1 MSARLRVLIDTNI
14 LLAILPRK
22 SPYRP
27 IFDAILAH
35 KITLVLSNE
44 IVSEYAEIIEQKTNA
59 LVASNVVE
67 LLISLPN
74 TILQEVFFGWN
85 LITADADDNKFVDC
99 AIASQADFV
108 VTNDKHFKILTSVE
122 FPVVIVKS
130 LEDFDRIIRSL

>member
-1 MSARLRVLIDTNI
+1 MMRVLIDTNV

-35 KITLVLSNE
+35 QVTLVLSNE

-59 LVASNVVE
+59 LVASNIVE
-67 LLISLPN
+67 LLIGLPN
-74 TILQEVFFGWN
+74 TVLQEVFFGWN

-99 AIASQADFV
+99 AIASQADFI
-108 VTNDKHFKILTSVE
+108 VTNDKHFKVLAAVE
-122 FPVVIVKS
+122 FPKVVVKS
-130 LEDFDRIIRSL
+130 LEDFDIIVQNL